1 MEEIVQY
8 FTQSQSRRFR
18 RNGFTLV
25 ELLVVIAIIGIL
37 IGMLLPA
44 VQQVRE
50 AARRSACSNNLR
62 QCSLAALNYE
72 SANNSFPPGNFWV
85 ENPDFDNV
93 NWGNSYWIAILPF
106 LEQNNLTNLYSV
118 EGGGWTGHTNGP
130 GEANREVLRDV
141 LIPFLRCP
149 STSMPEFP
157 VAYPTKVMGDN
168 LGAEGGVTGMSPCYV
183 GITGSSEHITAE
195 PGDENGIDSAGGILL
210 QPAADQNQT
219 TVTFGQISDGSSNT
233 MLLGEQSDWMMSDSG
248 EMLDGRSDSNHGFN
262 MGTKGN
268 NNGRRFNLTTV
279 RHPINTRFVNVA
291 VGSGGN
297 TGPNRPI
304 ISAHPGG
311 AQVGVAD
318 GSVHFLSEDTSLEV
332 LFNLADRDDGNV
344 VSVIQ

>member
-1 MEEIVQY
+1 MNASSKNHSWRV
-8 FTQSQSRRFR
+8 RRT
-18 RNGFTLV
+18 GFTLV

-50 AARRSACSNNLR
+50 AARRTECANNVR
-62 QCSLAALNYE
+62 QNVLAAHNYE
-72 SANNSFPPGNFWV
+72 SAHSSFPPGNFWLQH
-85 ENPDFDNV
+85 PDTSN
-93 NWGNSYWIAILPF
+93 NWGNSYWIAMLPF
-106 LEQNNLTNLYSV
+106 LEQGNLSSLYSN
-118 EGGGWTGHTNGP
+118 EGGGWTGHTGGP
-130 GEANREVLRDV
+130 GMVNREVLRGV
-141 LIPFLRCP
+141 LIPFLKCP
-149 STSMPEFP
+149 SSSMPDFP
-157 VAYPTKVMGDN
+157 VTYTAKVMGDS
-168 LGAEGGVTGMSPCYV
+168 LGEEGGVTGMSPCYA
-183 GITGSSEHITAE
+183 GITGSSEHISAE

-210 QPAADQNQT
+210 QPARGVNET
-219 TVTFGQISDGSSNT
+219 TVTFGQIPDGSSNT
-233 MLLGEQSDWMMSDSG
+233 ILLGEQSDWLIGDDG

-279 RHPINTRFVNVA
+279 RHPINMRSATAA
-291 VGSGGN
+291 VGSMGN

-311 AQVGVAD
+311 AHVGVAD
-318 GSVHFLSEDTSLEV
+318 GSVQFLSEDTSLEI